1 MATNTFSRHHAL
13 VVALLLFVLI
23 LGVTAY
29 VLQRNEGIK
38 TVAGEAFRQR
48 ASPPADFNLNIP
60 NSDPGNIVT
69 KTCPDE
75 LVSNT
80 QDWDLPGWKLV
91 PWRIVDVRCSGKS
104 IYCAYADP
112 LQPSSA
118 SNYYFKDYQP
128 DHLTYIQGIEWAE
141 KCTVSPN
148 IAYTCQCQKLGT
160 SPDKIY

>member
-29 VLQRNEGIK
+29 VLQRNAAIK

-80 QDWDLPGWKLV
+80 QDWDLPGWNLV
-91 PWRIVDVRCSGKS
+91 PWRIVDVRCSGKR
-104 IYCAYADP
+104 IICAYGDP
-112 LQPSSA
+112 LPSSVP
-118 SNYYFKDYQP
+118 SFKDYQP
-128 DHLTYIQGIEWAE
+128 DHLTFSQSIEGVD